1 VLSGPFQTRRMPQ
14 KEAATS
20 RAQKNQEMLPGV
32 NLIPGWPKNQH
43 FQENGEDKEFPD
55 KELGR
60 K

>member
-1 VLSGPFQTRRMPQ
+1 MPQ